1 VNVVIT
7 IVLLA
12 AIATWAFAVYNRLLR
27 LRERVKDAWKRL
39 EPQADDAALAADY
52 NARVKTYNQ
61 ALATFPANIVG
72 TVAGLVR
79 AREWRSSGPRT
90 S

>member
-1 VNVVIT
+1 MNVVIT

-39 EPQADDAALAADY
+39 EPRQDDAALAADY
-52 NARVKTYNQ
+52 NAHVRAYNQ
-61 ALATFPANIVG
+61 ALALFPANIVA
-72 TVAGLVR
+72 TIAGLAR
-79 AREWRSSGPRT
+79 AREWRSSEPR
-90 S
+90 SS